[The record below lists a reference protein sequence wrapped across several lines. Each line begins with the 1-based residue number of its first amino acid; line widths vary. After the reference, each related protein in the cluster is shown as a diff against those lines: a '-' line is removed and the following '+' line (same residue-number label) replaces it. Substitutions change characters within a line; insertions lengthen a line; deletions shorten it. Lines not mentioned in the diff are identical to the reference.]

1 MPLLQRANSEQ
12 SFSHTPQYSQRERES
27 LGRRQRWPETECV
40 KEGEEEE
47 ERERQRLDI
56 EPLSCIVDKE
66 ISQDEISVNN
76 NNTPQINNR

>member
-1 MPLLQRANSEQ
+1 MSKALVTHRSTARE
-12 SFSHTPQYSQRERES
+12 RERES
-27 LGRRQRWPETECV
+27 LGRSQRWPETECV